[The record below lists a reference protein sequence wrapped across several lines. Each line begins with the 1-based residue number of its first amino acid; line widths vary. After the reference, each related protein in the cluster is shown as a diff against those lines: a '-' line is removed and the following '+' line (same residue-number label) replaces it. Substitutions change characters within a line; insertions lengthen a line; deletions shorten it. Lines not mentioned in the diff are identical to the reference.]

1 MHESPWEGKREEN
14 FEWTGG
20 SWGWEHNW
28 SGWGLDGKGEY
39 WKRLLEKEDISEF
52 DENLVQRILPG
63 IYMDD
68 FN

>member
-1 MHESPWEGKREEN
+1 MEKEN
-14 FEWTGG
+14 IER
-20 SWGWEHNW
+20 
-28 SGWGLDGKGEY
+28 DY
-39 WKRLLEKEDISEF
+39 WKGEDISEF